1 MVNFLFLLQS
11 MLNPSSEQADKIY
24 KLFNYFNIAA
34 LCMFLLVT
42 VLAAYICIKYRKKKN
57 DERKPDQFKGNNL
70 LEAFM
75 IGVPTLLVVFFFY
88 KTIQVMRSVEPA
100 TEVYPQP
107 DIIITS
113 HQFWWEV
120 EYPSAKVITANEI
133 HLPVHKKILM
143 ELRSADVIH
152 DWWVPELGN
161 KMDCIPGHVNHLWLN
176 INKAATYAGL
186 CSEFCGAQHAW
197 MRMDIVVQNT
207 ADYNNWL
214 AATAAIAKVPSDSLA
229 MKGASIFQATT
240 CANCHRVN
248 GTPAAGAI
256 GPDLTHLFSRMKMLA
271 GMMPVNE
278 ANLYKWIANP
288 QQVKPGSKMPDFI
301 YSKDTVN
308 ALVHYMTQLQ

>member
-1 MVNFLFLLQS
+1 

-34 LCMFLLVT
+34 LGMFLLVT
-42 VLAAYICIKYRKKKN
+42 LLTIYICIKYRKKN
-57 DERKPDQFKGNNL
+57 DERRPDQFKGNNL

-75 IGVPTLLVVFFFY
+75 IGIPTLLVVFFFY

-120 EYPSAKVITANEI
+120 EYPSVKVITANEI

-143 ELRSADVIH
+143 ELHSADVVH

-161 KMDCIPGHVNHLWLN
+161 KMDCIPGILTISGSILIKRQPLPACAASFAAPSTPGCEWILLYKMLLIIIVGSRLPQRWLR
-176 INKAATYAGL
+176 
-186 CSEFCGAQHAW
+186 FQ
-197 MRMDIVVQNT
+197 
-207 ADYNNWL
+207 
-214 AATAAIAKVPSDSLA
+214 SDSLA

-248 GTPAAGAI
+248 GTPAAGTI

-271 GMMPVNE
+271 GMMPINQV
-278 ANLYKWIANP
+278 NLYKWITNP
-288 QQVKPGSKMPDFI
+288 QQIKPGSKMPDFI
-301 YSKDTVN
+301 YIKTR
-308 ALVHYMTQLQ
+308 